1 VSGPQD
7 PRDLEIAADSR
18 AQRRTIAVLS
28 GAQVLTGVGVGAG
41 VAAGSLLVAELSG
54 SESLAGLAQTCGV
67 VGAAVAAGPL
77 AWLST
82 RRGRRIGLAT
92 GLWIAVAGSA
102 VVIAGAVL
110 GWVVLALV
118 GSFGVGVASAV
129 GYQARYAASDL
140 AKPQHVARDL
150 AFVVWATTVGAVLGP
165 NLMEPA
171 SRLAEA
177 LSMPP
182 LSGPYLVTVS
192 AVTLSALVV
201 TGLLRPDPLLES
213 RRLTTE
219 AGSHQHGAGQDAARA
234 GMVAELRHGWR
245 VVRAAPGAV
254 AGVVSIA
261 IGHVVMVMVMVMT
274 PVHMQHV
281 EVTLQVIGL
290 VISVHIL
297 GMYALSPVVGWVAD
311 RRGSPTVIAAGVGLL
326 AAATFVAGT
335 ASGDNIVQLGVGLF
349 LLGLGWSCTLVGG
362 SALLSVSVPD
372 EHRPAAQGVGDTL
385 MNVAAAVGGAAAGVI
400 VFAASYAWLNAA
412 AAACLVPLVVVL
424 VRYRRSGP
432 GGGDGRRVAGAV
444 RTPVR

>member
-1 VSGPQD
+1 MSESSTGQPAVVAS
-7 PRDLEIAADSR
+7 DSPT
-18 AQRRTIAVLS
+18 QRRTIAVLS

-54 SESLAGLAQTCGV
+54 SESMAGLAQTCGV

-82 RRGRRIGLAT
+82 RSGRRVGLAT
-92 GLWIAVAGSA
+92 GLWTAVAGSL
-102 VVIAGAVL
+102 VVIAGAVT
-110 GWVVLALV
+110 GSVFLALL

-171 SRLAEA
+171 SHLAES

-192 AVTLSALVV
+192 AVTLAAIVV
-201 TGLLRPDPLLES
+201 VGLLRPDPLL
-213 RRLTTE
+213 
-219 AGSHQHGAGQDAARA
+219 AARHRSRGKTGGGEA
-234 GMVAELRHGWR
+234 LEHVGMVAELRRGLN
-245 VVRAAPGAV
+245 VVVASAGAV

-281 EVTLQVIGL
+281 DVTLQVIGL

-311 RRGSPTVIAAGVGLL
+311 RRGHVTVIASGVVLL
-326 AAATFVAGT
+326 AVATVVSGT
-335 ASGDNIVQLGVGLF
+335 ASGDEIPQLGAGLF

-362 SALLSVSVPD
+362 SALLSASVSD
-372 EHRPAAQGVGDTL
+372 EHRPAAQGVGDTV

-400 VFAASYAWLNAA
+400 VFAASYAWLNVA
-412 AAACLVPLVVVL
+412 AAACLVPLVLVL
-424 VRYRRSGP
+424 VRYQRGL
-432 GGGDGRRVAGAV
+432 GHGEKGRRVAGGV

>member
-1 VSGPQD
+1 MTGPPTEPSAD
-7 PRDLEIAADSR
+7 PPAVGSSDTAT
-18 AQRRTIAVLS
+18 QRRTIAVLS

-41 VAAGSLLVAELSG
+41 VAAGSLLVADLSG
-54 SESLAGLAQTCGV
+54 SESLAGLAQTSGV

-92 GLWIAVAGSA
+92 GLWIAVAGASVVIVGA
-102 VVIAGAVL
+102 VVGSVL
-110 GWVVLALV
+110 LALV

-171 SRLAEA
+171 SRLAEL

-182 LSGPYLVTVS
+182 LSGPYLVTLS
-192 AVTLSALVV
+192 AVTLAAIVV
-201 TGLLRPDPLLES
+201 MGLLRPDPLL
-213 RRLTTE
+213 
-219 AGSHQHGAGQDAARA
+219 AARQQVQGDA
-234 GMVAELRHGWR
+234 DDEDLEHVGMVAELRRGLK
-245 VVRAAPGAV
+245 VVGAAPGAV
-254 AGVVSIA
+254 AGVVAIS

-281 EVTLQVIGL
+281 DVTLQVIGL

-297 GMYALSPVVGWVAD
+297 GMYALSPAVGWAAD
-311 RRGSPTVIAAGVGLL
+311 RRGSVAVIAVGVVLL
-326 AAATFVAGT
+326 AVATLVSGT
-335 ASGDNIVQLGVGLF
+335 ASGDQIPKLGIGLF

-385 MNVAAAVGGAAAGVI
+385 MNISGAVGGALAGVI
-400 VFAASYAWLNAA
+400 VFAASYAWLNLAA
-412 AAACLVPLVVVL
+412 AAFLVPLVVVL
-424 VRYRRSGP
+424 AWYRRGLRRRKA
-432 GGGDGRRVAGAV
+432 RRVADGV